1 MCGESDLMTGI
12 KKKHF
17 KMLIFS
23 LIISSAYN
31 HLKSTCSTL
40 NSKWTK
46 FCIYMM
52 LPTKA
57 VKIPRFSETLRNS
70 ENGTKVSSASATVLI
85 L

>member
-1 MCGESDLMTGI
+1 
-12 KKKHF
+12 
-17 KMLIFS
+17 
-23 LIISSAYN
+23 
-31 HLKSTCSTL
+31 
-40 NSKWTK
+40 
-46 FCIYMM
+46 MM